1 MAKIKRNL
9 IVFDIDG
16 TLTDTVDIHQNA
28 FKKSLQLIGVE
39 SFNDSFVTYKHHTDS
54 YIAKV
59 IFEYNTNKPFGKSTL
74 DLFEEHLVA
83 EINPNEI
90 IEIGGAKQMIKDIES
105 KTNFGFCFATGSL
118 LKPATLKLD
127 KAGIDFDPIQI
138 VASNEIEVREEIIKK
153 AIDNARSFYKVEKF
167 DRIISFG
174 DGIWDLRAAQ
184 NLSLEFV
191 GIGNKHKETLTEN
204 GMKKHYPDLMDLN
217 WEEMIG

>member
-28 FKKSLQLIGVE
+28 FKKSLRLIGVE
-39 SFNDSFVTYKHHTDS
+39 RFDDAFGTYKHHTDS

-59 IFEYNTNKPFGKSTL
+59 IFENNTNKPFDKSTL

-90 IEIGGAKQMIKDIES
+90 KEISGAKKMIKDLEN
-105 KTNFGFCFATGSL
+105 KTNFGICFATGSL

-127 KAGIDFDPIQI
+127 KAGIDFDPMQI
-138 VASNEIEVREEIIKK
+138 VASNEMEEREEIIKK
-153 AIDNARSFYKVEKF
+153 AIDNAHSFYKVEKF

-204 GMKKHYPDLMDLN
+204 GMKKHYPDFMDLK
-217 WEEMIG
+217 WEELML

>member
-1 MAKIKRNL
+1 MDKIKRNL

-28 FKKSLQLIGVE
+28 FQKSLHLIGVE
-39 SFNDSFVTYKHHTDS
+39 RFDDSFGIYKHHTDS

-59 IFEYNTNKPFGKSTL
+59 IFEYNTNKPFDKSTL
-74 DLFEEHLVA
+74 DLFEEHLYA
-83 EINPNEI
+83 QIIPDEI
-90 IEIGGAKQMIKDIES
+90 IEIGGAKQIIKDIEN

-118 LKPATLKLD
+118 LKPAILKLD
-127 KAGIDFDPIQI
+127 KAGIDFDPMQI
-138 VASNEIEVREEIIKK
+138 VASNEMEEREEIIKK

-184 NLSLEFV
+184 NLSLEFI

-204 GMKKHYPDLMDLN
+204 GMKKHYPDFMDLK
-217 WEEMIG
+217 WEELIG

>member
-39 SFNDSFVTYKHHTDS
+39 RFDDAFGTYKHHTDS

-59 IFEYNTNKPFGKSTL
+59 IFEYNTNKPFDKSTL

-83 EINPNEI
+83 QINPNEI
-90 IEIGGAKQMIKDIES
+90 IEISGAKQMIKHIES
-105 KTNFGFCFATGSL
+105 KTNFAICFATGSL
-118 LKPATLKLD
+118 LKPAILKLE
-127 KAGIDFDPIQI
+127 KVHIDFAPIQI
-138 VASNEIEVREEIIKK
+138 VASNEMEEREEIIKK
-153 AIDNARSFYKVEKF
+153 AIDNARIFYKVEKF

-204 GMKKHYPDLMDLN
+204 GMKKHYPDFMDLN
-217 WEEMIG
+217 WEELRV

>member
-39 SFNDSFVTYKHHTDS
+39 RFDDAFGTYKHHTDS

-59 IFEYNTNKPFGKSTL
+59 IFEYNTNKQFGKSTL
-74 DLFEEHLVA
+74 DLFEEHLVTQ
-83 EINPNEI
+83 INSNEI
-90 IEIGGAKQMIKDIES
+90 KEISGAKNMIKDIEN

-118 LKPATLKLD
+118 LKPAILKLE
-127 KAGIDFDPIQI
+127 KVRIDFDPIQI
-138 VASNEIEVREEIIKK
+138 VASNEMEEREEIIKK
-153 AIDNARSFYKVEKF
+153 AIDNARIFYKVEKF

-204 GMKKHYPDLMDLN
+204 GMKKHYPDFMDLK
-217 WEEMIG
+217 WEELML

>member
-1 MAKIKRNL
+1 MDKKKRNL

-39 SFNDSFVTYKHHTDS
+39 RFDDAFGTYKHHTDS

-59 IFEYNTNKPFGKSTL
+59 IFEYNTHKPFDKSTL
-74 DLFEEHLVA
+74 DLFEAHLYMQ
-83 EINPNEI
+83 IYQHKI
-90 IEIGGAKQMIKDIES
+90 IEISGAKQMIKDIES
-105 KTNFGFCFATGSL
+105 KTNFGICFATGSL
-118 LKPATLKLD
+118 LKPAILKLD
-127 KAGIDFDPIQI
+127 KAGIDFDPMQI
-138 VASNEIEVREEIIKK
+138 VASNEMEEREEIIIK
-153 AIDNARSFYKVEKF
+153 AINNARSFYQVEKF

-204 GMKKHYPDLMDLN
+204 GMEKHYQDFVDLN
-217 WEEMIG
+217 WEELIR